1 MIDKLAFFAAILVA
15 GVAVFYSVI
24 GLGSIFGGA
33 FIAVVVMASALE
45 IGKLITATWLHLKWD
60 TIPRWIKYYL
70 TLAVG
75 ILMLIT
81 SIGIFGFLSKAHL
94 DQEGVSGDAIAVVE
108 RVELRIERE
117 EGKIATLQ
125 ERIGGIGATEDVSD
139 SVRQQEEIRDGAWA
153 RVQGD
158 IDYAQG
164 QIDAVQIR
172 LQIDLQALDDIVAS
186 YTTQGTVTV
195 GSVWNRETTDNVALG
210 QEVREQQAPERSGL
224 RDDANELI
232 AGFQASIDRY
242 RTQTQETINN
252 ANAEINRLRT
262 GSAAAQDANIVK
274 VDQLSDE
281 IDGIYDDIVALNDEA
296 FEARAIVRNLELEVG
311 PIKYV
316 AELIYGEQ
324 DAAQHFG
331 QAVRMLIL
339 TLIFVFDPLAV
350 LLLIATAGSWIIVK
364 NKEEVE
370 TGVKVREKVVYV
382 EKDVVKGGHS
392 QEEHWDNL
400 KIEEQQ
406 WLEQNAPTDKPK
418 KWLKD
423 LYNKMKTVTVEKG
436 NIQNAEKNPPV

>member
-45 IGKLITATWLHLKWD
+45 IGKLITATWLHLKWN

-70 TLAVG
+70 TLSVG